1 MSDWAE
7 TLPTVAALLSAIA
20 GSKDGNPLTRA
31 EAVEEVAQTA
41 RVVEDLGRPPRVLWV
56 DARPSN
62 NCDERTVMQRLG
74 VLVERSTSTE
84 EALVKI
90 AARGPCDVIISDM
103 GRPPDPRAGYAPL
116 DQLRSQR
123 LETPYVIYAS
133 SRRQEHF
140 DESVRHGAIG
150 CTNRPDEL
158 IDMVR
163 AALSVAG

>member
-1 MSDWAE
+1 MLVE
-7 TLPTVAALLSAIA
+7 LSA
-20 GSKDGNPLTRA
+20 
-31 EAVEEVAQTA
+31 
-41 RVVEDLGRPPRVLWV
+41 
-56 DARPSN
+56 
-62 NCDERTVMQRLG
+62 
-74 VLVERSTSTE
+74 STE

-116 DQLRSQR
+116 DQLRSR
-123 LETPYVIYAS
+123 GLETPYVIYAS

-140 DESVRHGAIG
+140 DDSVRHGAIG